1 MCKQTLKE
9 VVKEMCK
16 AYPGG
21 RSAMAGALGM
31 TETTFNNNLYEKNGC
46 RFFEREELE
55 AMEDLSNTS
64 FLAGYYANR
73 RNLLLVEKI
82 SPEDLDEPE
91 LFRLHTQVSSKQGE
105 LAIFMEK
112 SLEDGK
118 VDSYEEKELH
128 KLLDTLIAKGRTFIN
143 AFIKLHKKGWRPR
156 YAVRGVGC

>member
-91 LFRLHTQVSSKQGE
+91 LFRLHTQVSSTQGE

-143 AFIKLHKKGWRPR
+143 AFIKLHKKG
-156 YAVRGVGC
+156 

>member
-128 KLLDTLIAKGRTFIN
+128 NLLDTLIAKGRTFIN
-143 AFIKLHKKGWRPR
+143 AFIKLHKKG
-156 YAVRGVGC
+156 

>member
-16 AYPGG
+16 VYPGG

-128 KLLDTLIAKGRTFIN
+128 KLLDTLISKGRTFIN
-143 AFIKLHKKGWRPR
+143 AFIKLHKKG
-156 YAVRGVGC
+156 